1 MRHAL
6 AAAFVLLLAG
16 FSTPTLR
23 AELPEPITSPAG
35 APVVFVNDNSIG
47 FGLAPHV
54 ELDATRNM
62 IERFP
67 DPAVL
72 RVGDTYYAYATRQ
85 GPLNI
90 QVVTSKEL
98 IYWSEPRNAL
108 PAVPDWAQVRTWAPA
123 VVQRGATFVMW
134 YTTRDRASARQC
146 ISVATAT
153 DPLGP
158 FVDRSSAPAICQI
171 DRGGSI
177 DPEVFVDVDG
187 RSYLHWK
194 SDDNALGRPTSL
206 WAARLSADATI
217 VGTPVHLLDASAGWQ
232 GRLVEGP
239 AMAVD
244 AGRYYLIYGA
254 NAWNTSA
261 AAMGYAQ
268 CAGPLGPCLDLS
280 QGAPWVASEQRYLGP
295 SGPHVFRDA
304 EGVLRVA
311 YHAWDGCVGPPPC
324 HRATIFRRLAF
335 TEAGPRILGDR

>member
-1 MRHAL
+1 
-6 AAAFVLLLAG
+6 
-16 FSTPTLR
+16 
-23 AELPEPITSPAG
+23 
-35 APVVFVNDNSIG
+35 
-47 FGLAPHV
+47 V

-90 QVVTSKEL
+90 QVVTSKDL
-98 IYWSEPRNAL
+98 VYWSEPRNAL

-123 VVQRGATFVMW
+123 VVQRGTTFVMW

-146 ISVATAT
+146 ISVATAA

-158 FVDRSSAPAICQI
+158 FIDRSSAPAICQV

-177 DPEVFVDVDG
+177 DPEVFVDADG
-187 RSYLHWK
+187 ASYLHWK
-194 SDDNALGRPTSL
+194 SEDNALGQPTSL
-206 WAARLSADATI
+206 WAARLNADAT
-217 VGTPVHLLDASAGWQ
+217 VAGTPVPLLTASPGWQ

-239 AMAVD
+239 AMALD
-244 AGRYYLIYGA
+244 AGRYYLFYGA
-254 NAWNTSA
+254 NAWNTA
-261 AAMGYAQ
+261 AAAIGYAQ
-268 CAGPLGPCLDLS
+268 CAGPLGPCLDRS
-280 QGAPWVASEQRYLGP
+280 QAAPWVASEQRFVGP

-304 EGVLRVA
+304 DGALRVA

-324 HRATIFRRLAF
+324 NRATILRRLAF